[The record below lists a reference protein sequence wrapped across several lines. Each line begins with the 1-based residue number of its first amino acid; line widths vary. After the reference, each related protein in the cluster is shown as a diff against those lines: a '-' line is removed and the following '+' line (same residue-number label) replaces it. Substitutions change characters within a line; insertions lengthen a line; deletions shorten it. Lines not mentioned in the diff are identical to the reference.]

1 MVESLDHR
9 TTLCL
14 RLLSDVKLF
23 YEVYMPTSRER
34 ERESSAF
41 YAALQTATMAN
52 LWQLLSDFCITI
64 MCIDS
69 LVTIA

>member
-9 TTLCL
+9 TTIGL
-14 RLLSDVKLF
+14 RFLSDVKLF

-52 LWQLLSDFCITI
+52 LWRLLSDFCITI